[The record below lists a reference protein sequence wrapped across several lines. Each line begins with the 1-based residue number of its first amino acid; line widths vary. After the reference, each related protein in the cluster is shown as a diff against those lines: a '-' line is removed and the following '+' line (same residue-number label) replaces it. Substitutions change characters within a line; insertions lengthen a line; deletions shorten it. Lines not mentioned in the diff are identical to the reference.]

1 MDKLRRE
8 WSIMFHQPI
17 FSAEI
22 NYLVNSVNYPKLC
35 RKLRSSGQGAQ
46 GRMGGWEG
54 GC

>member
-8 WSIMFHQPI
+8 WSIMFHHPI

-35 RKLRSSGQGAQ
+35 RKLLGSGQGVE
-46 GRMGGWEG
+46 GRLEG

>member
-1 MDKLRRE
+1 MVYNV
-8 WSIMFHQPI
+8 SMFHHPI

-35 RKLRSSGQGAQ
+35 RKLQPVVAREYRV
-46 GRMGGWEG
+46 GREG